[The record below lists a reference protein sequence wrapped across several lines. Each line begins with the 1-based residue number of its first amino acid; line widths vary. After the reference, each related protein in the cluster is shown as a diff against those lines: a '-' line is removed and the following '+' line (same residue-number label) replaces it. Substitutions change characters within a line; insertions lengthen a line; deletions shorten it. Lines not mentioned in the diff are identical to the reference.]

1 MSPRFAARP
10 FASSLESLSA
20 CDLNTVHSI
29 ADPHLRYEF
38 SVKGQYCAPQRKQ
51 DDDTRDYFEEYCN
64 SVFFPNWPSCKDLAA
79 DLIAA
84 CDDEM
89 ELNIQK
95 YKDALNERQLYDPIE
110 YLAGCAFDAAR
121 NAMGAAGPLEDTG
134 AASETLPNLL
144 AVPTYDRPLLG
155 CAGERKQVDVLV
167 SCNMMT
173 NALGCCIG
181 LILCPWTC
189 RKERK
194 PLALSM
200 PQTPAAWLK

>member
-110 YLAGCAFDAAR
+110 YLADHAFKAAR
-121 NAMGAAGPLEDTG
+121 NAMGPTGPLADTHD
-134 AASETLPNLL
+134 ASDTLPNLL
-144 AVPTYDRPLLG
+144 AIPTYNRPLLG
-155 CAGERKQVDVLV
+155 CAGERKQVHISV
-167 SCNMMT
+167 SYSIMP
-173 NALGCCIG
+173 NALECCIG
-181 LILCPWTC
+181 LTL
-189 RKERK
+189 
-194 PLALSM
+194 
-200 PQTPAAWLK
+200 